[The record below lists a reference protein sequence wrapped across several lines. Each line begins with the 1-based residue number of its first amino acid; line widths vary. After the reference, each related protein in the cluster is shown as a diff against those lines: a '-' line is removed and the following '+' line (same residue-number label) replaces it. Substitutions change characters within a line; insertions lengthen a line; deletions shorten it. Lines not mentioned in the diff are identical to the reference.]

1 MSNLVLTIIFAVLM
15 LPGIV
20 LVFIPM
26 VPSVSGMLLLAVIFA
41 LITKFSLLS
50 GGELA
55 ILALIYIASVA
66 VDYLSGLAGAALG
79 GASVRSIW
87 AGMIGMTIGIFIF
100 PPFGVFVGL
109 FLGVLYSEF
118 LRKGEVRGAIRAA
131 TGSVLGSLSGMVIN
145 CILAIALI
153 VLFILFSLL

>member
-1 MSNLVLTIIFAVLM
+1 MNQTILTIFFAVLM
-15 LPGIV
+15 LPGIA

-26 VPSVSGMLLLAVIFA
+26 VPSVSYMLIVAVVFA

-55 ILALIYIASVA
+55 ILALIYVVTVA
-66 VDYLSGLAGAALG
+66 IDYISGLAGAAIG
-79 GASVRSIW
+79 GASARSVW
-87 AGMIGMTIGIFIF
+87 AGLVGMTIGIFIL

-118 LRKGEVRGAIRAA
+118 LRKGKIKPAIRAA
-131 TGSVLGSLSGMVIN
+131 TGSLIGSLGGMVIN
-145 CILAIALI
+145 CVLAVILV
-153 VLFILFSLL
+153 VLFLVFSLS